1 MMTGVTL
8 NSPDHTKRALAAW
21 VVASCDKVELG
32 SFKSVG
38 LSFEFAPV
46 SHDVSVPLA
55 VGARPDVRAEM
66 AHELA
71 GIVMKR
77 SKSPF

>member
-1 MMTGVTL
+1 MKGFTS

-21 VVASCDKVELG
+21 AVASCDKVLG

-38 LSFEFAPV
+38 LSFDFAPV

-55 VGARPDVRAEM
+55 VGARPDVRAEI
-66 AHELA
+66 AHALA
-71 GIVMKR
+71 GIVMK
-77 SKSPF
+77 K

>member
-1 MMTGVTL
+1 MKGFTS

-21 VVASCDKVELG
+21 AVASCVKVELG
-32 SFKSVG
+32 SFQSFG
-38 LSFEFAPV
+38 LSLEFAPV

-66 AHELA
+66 AHALA
-71 GIVMKR
+71 GIVMK
-77 SKSPF
+77 K